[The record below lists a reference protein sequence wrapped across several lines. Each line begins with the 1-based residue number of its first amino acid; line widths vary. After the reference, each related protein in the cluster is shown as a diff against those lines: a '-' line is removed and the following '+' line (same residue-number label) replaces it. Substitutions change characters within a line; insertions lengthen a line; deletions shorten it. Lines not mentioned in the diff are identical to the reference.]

1 MIEFLKVIFHFCI
14 GTLFL
19 LFGIKLILT
28 KGMTASKLLGMQFAL
43 IAFSFFISYY
53 LTEDKILDHPYFF
66 RTLSPPIYLIGPF
79 SLLIQQFLLYP
90 AKKFKLIFLLHF
102 TPFVL
107 HFAEYI
113 PFYLSST
120 DVKINEIRFIIK
132 SGNLAASTGDFGLIP
147 MPIHDYLK
155 GFSIIFYSIWLGFD
169 LYSYSQI
176 KGFKILKRNNSTI
189 IKWVFIDFTMKI
201 LAVLFFLIYFLYWQL
216 TGTKSSI
223 QLIIYFILFSLNYLF
238 EVFYL
243 ILHPQM
249 LVGPTLSGFF
259 TRKELEKISTTKKT
273 VKKVYNP
280 DHILKIQN
288 LFETEL
294 VFLNPDLKIIDISE
308 RLKLSTPQI
317 SFSIK
322 QAQGQSFPEFVNY
335 CRLEFLKNELKYN
348 PVWQKYTIEALAF
361 EVGFK
366 NRQTFHFACKSLYG
380 LSASEFLIKIKNNN

>member
-1 MIEFLKVIFHFCI
+1 MIEFLAVIFHFCI

-28 KGMTASKLLGMQFAL
+28 KGMAASKLLGMQFAL
-43 IAFSFFISYY
+43 IAFSFLISYY
-53 LTEDKILDHPYFF
+53 LTEEKILEHPYFF

-132 SGNLAASTGDFGLIP
+132 SGNLAASTGNFGLIP

-155 GFSIIFYSIWLGFD
+155 GFSIIFYSFWLGFD
-169 LYSYSQI
+169 LYSYSRI
-176 KGFKILKRNNSTI
+176 KGFRILMRNNSII
-189 IKWVFIDFTMKI
+189 IKWIFIDFTMKI
-201 LAVLFFLIYFLYWQL
+201 LAVLFFLIYFLNWQL
-216 TGTKSSI
+216 TGIKSSI

-243 ILHPQM
+243 ILYPQM
-249 LVGPTLSGFF
+249 LVSPTLSGFF
-259 TRKELEKISTTKKT
+259 TRKELEKTSTTKKT

-280 DHILKIQN
+280 DHMLKIQN

-294 VFLNPDLKIIDISE
+294 VFLNPDLKIINISE

-317 SFSIK
+317 SLSIK
-322 QAQGQSFPEFVNY
+322 QAHGQSFPKFVNY

-348 PVWQKYTIEALAF
+348 PLWQKYTIEALAF
-361 EVGFK
+361 EAGFK
-366 NRQTFHFACKSLYG
+366 NRQTFHFACKNLYG